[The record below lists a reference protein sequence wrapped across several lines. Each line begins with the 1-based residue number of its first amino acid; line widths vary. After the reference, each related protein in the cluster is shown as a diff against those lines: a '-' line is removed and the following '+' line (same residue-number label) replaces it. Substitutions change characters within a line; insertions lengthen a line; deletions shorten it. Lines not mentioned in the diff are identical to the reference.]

1 MTSRHY
7 WSVEFANLESNRNLS
22 AGIGEAL
29 TRSAASFSAAN
40 TDLSQ
45 SIALIT
51 GSNEVVQDPSK
62 IGNMWKTVSARIRG
76 ASLELEMAGE
86 DTEGMVTSTSKLRDL
101 IKGMTGFDIMAD
113 EAGTQF
119 KSIYDIVVGIGEV
132 WDSLSDIDQ
141 AGLLET
147 LAGKNHAN
155 SLAAAL
161 NNVEQIKAAYATA
174 ENSAGSAAKENERYM
189 ESINGRIGQLK
200 ASFQEFSTTLMN
212 TDFVKGIVSGA
223 QQVLEVLNKIVSTI
237 GTIPTLLAG
246 AGIAAFIKNFARQA
260 FPISITGRNQFKE
273 ST

>member
-1 MTSRHY
+1 
-7 WSVEFANLESNRNLS
+7 
-22 AGIGEAL
+22 
-29 TRSAASFSAAN
+29 
-40 TDLSQ
+40 
-45 SIALIT
+45 
-51 GSNEVVQDPSK
+51 
-62 IGNMWKTVSARIRG
+62 MWKTVSARIRG

-174 ENSAGSAAKENERYM
+174 ENSAGSAAKENERHM

-223 QQVLEVLNKIVSTI
+223 QQVLEVLNQIVSAI